1 MELKNIKRVISG
13 PVFSIFNTCLF
24 VILINL
30 LFLPAGCGEREKPAE
45 KKVQSKLDKELI
57 SKYGK
62 AYNDLPSVKLVIIS
76 PHNTDIQK
84 EYERAFSVFHA
95 TEYGERVEIEWRDV
109 GGGSTAI
116 LNNLRNIYGSSDSS
130 GIDIVWGGGDFNFKK
145 MAEEGILQKMRIS
158 DDILKNIPYTFGG
171 LHMYD
176 KEKRWCGSA
185 ISGFGFLFNVPLLK
199 QLKVN
204 PPARWEDLGEKRF
217 FGLIGLADPTQ
228 SGSAA
233 ASYEMIVQSA
243 ENWQAGWARLLSIL
257 GNSRRIYA
265 GAGDAAEALPSGEVA
280 VASCIDYYGI
290 NRVIK
295 YPKTLKY
302 VSPKGETAFNPD
314 PIAILKNPPNPKLA
328 QRMVDFVLSI
338 RGQALWALPAG
349 DPDGPL
355 WASLGRLPIRKD
367 VYEIYSGRLM
377 PEIINPYDFGQSMNI
392 DSKVWDASYGLLRQ
406 LVWAAAVRNLDGLKT
421 AKQKLIKSNLDEGL
435 VKEFNTLPQNVS
447 TIEKVA
453 ETAELLRDAKKS
465 DIIVTDWIR
474 FFKDKYDR
482 ITD

>member
-1 MELKNIKRVISG
+1 MEHINMSRSG
-13 PVFSIFNTCLF
+13 LSIFKTCLIVM
-24 VILINL
+24 VIIL
-30 LFLPAGCGEREKPAE
+30 LFLFTGCGDREKPAE
-45 KKVQSKLDKELI
+45 KKVQSKLDKVLI
-57 SKYGK
+57 TKYGK

-76 PHNTDIQK
+76 PHNRDIQK
-84 EYERAFSVFHA
+84 EYERAFSIYHA
-95 TEYGERVEIEWRDV
+95 TEFGKRVEIEWRDV

-116 LNNLRNIYGSSDSS
+116 LNHLRNIYGSSDTS
-130 GIDIVWGGGDFNFKK
+130 GMDIVWGGGDFNFKK

-158 DDILKNIPYTFGG
+158 DDVLKNIPYTFSG
-171 LHMYD
+171 LNMYD

-185 ISGFGFLFNVPLLK
+185 ISGFGILFNVPLLK
-199 QLKVN
+199 QLNVT
-204 PPARWEDLGEKRF
+204 PPARWEDLGEKRY

-243 ENWQAGWARLLSIL
+243 ESWQAGWARLLSIL

-295 YPKTLKY
+295 YPGTLKY
-302 VSPKGETAFNPD
+302 ISPKGETAFNPD
-314 PIAILKNPPNPKLA
+314 PIAILKNPPNPEVA

-338 RGQALWALPAG
+338 KGQALWALPAG

-355 WASLGRLPIRKD
+355 EASLGRLPIRKD

-377 PEIINPYDFGQSMNI
+377 PEITNPYDFGQSMDINTGI
-392 DSKVWDASYGLLRQ
+392 WNASYGLLRQ
-406 LVWAAAVRNLDGLKT
+406 LVWAAAVRNPGGLKA
-421 AKQKLIKSNLDEGL
+421 AKQKLIESNFDEGL
-435 VKEFNTLPQNVS
+435 VKEFNTLPPNVS
-447 TIEKVA
+447 TVEKVA
-453 ETAELLRDAKKS
+453 ETAELLRDAKES

-474 FFKDKYDR
+474 FFKEKYDR